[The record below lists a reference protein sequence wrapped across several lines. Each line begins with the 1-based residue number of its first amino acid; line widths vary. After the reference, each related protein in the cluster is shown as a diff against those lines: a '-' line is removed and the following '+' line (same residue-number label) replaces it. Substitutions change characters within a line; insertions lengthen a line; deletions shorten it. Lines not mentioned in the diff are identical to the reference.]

1 MRLAFGYDN
10 ALPCVSSLSDSLMV
24 SVDVRQVPTV
34 VLAEVVPVESFVVA
48 CACGGGVGLALADLA
63 ATLSPVLTFA
73 SAP

>member
-1 MRLAFGYDN
+1 
-10 ALPCVSSLSDSLMV
+10 MV

-63 ATLSPVLTFA
+63 ATLSPVLIFA
-73 SAP
+73 SAPSS